1 LHIKFLAVIQNIK
14 IQSTKLNHLEVHG
27 NNNCIAK
34 KYEEEDV
41 VQVIPDDDGNV
52 QSSPKEIKSKLLI
65 QKR

>member
-1 LHIKFLAVIQNIK
+1 
-14 IQSTKLNHLEVHG
+14 LEVHG